1 MEERKEVN
9 QEGRRRRRGMEEQ
22 KEEGDV
28 GKEEEGRDEEKEGKK
43 GEGSELVSLAAWLH
57 ESNRSI
63 VHGQ

>member
-22 KEEGDV
+22 KGEGDA

-43 GEGSELVSLAAWLH
+43 GEGS
-57 ESNRSI
+57 
-63 VHGQ
+63 